1 MCNII
6 NACGEAARQLAALE
20 PEDVVMRS
28 GAAYDEKRKTY
39 RLKYFGAWY
48 EIDCQGRVSLPG
60 HGEEIPYNDRTLIM
74 QYLCSASG
82 LPPRNRWLS
91 FLELPEGAH
100 HHGPFH
106 VDALNPLAAA
116 FSSLPDQFLRAATTL
131 DGEPLPMGDA
141 AARFMAF
148 PRLPLA
154 AVLWVQDE
162 EFPARANILFDAV
175 SPTHL
180 STASLWVL
188 GVELATKLRTCL
200 NPAVTGAVNW
210 LGKEQR
216 KEG

>member
-1 MCNII
+1 MCNIV
-6 NACGEAARQLAALE
+6 NACAEAARQLAALE
-20 PEDVVMRS
+20 PDGVIMRT
-28 GAAYDEKRKTY
+28 GATYDAGQKTY
-39 RLKYFGAWY
+39 RLRYFGSLY
-48 EIDCQGRVSLPG
+48 EIDRQGRVSRPG
-60 HGEEIPYNDRTLIM
+60 HTAEIPYNDRTLIL
-74 QYLCSASG
+74 QYLCFASG

-100 HHGPFH
+100 HHGPFQ

-116 FSSLPDQFLRAATTL
+116 FASQPDEFLRAAKTL
-131 DGEPLPMGDA
+131 NGEPLSMGDA
-141 AARFMAF
+141 AARLMAF

-162 EFPARANILFDAV
+162 EFPARANILFDTV

-188 GVELATKLRTCL
+188 GVELATKLRACL

-210 LGKEQR
+210 LGQE
-216 KEG
+216 